1 MEGECQF
8 RASYA
13 TDRSVE
19 GSDNDVRDFSPE
31 TGIDFPPS
39 LRKLRPA
46 KGMQHVTAFSPP
58 QTVPAAPAVARKPNL
73 WILDGWRDLI
83 LYVCTP
89 LVILPIFVLGQ
100 TRLGAVDIFLFVV
113 SFGAIGHLF
122 AGVIRAYGDRALFQ
136 RFKYRFIFAPIFLV
150 VVCTAFFLWDLK
162 GIVLVAFIWGV
173 WHGMMQTY
181 GFCRIY
187 DAKVGSFAALTRRL
201 DFALCG
207 IWFATAVLLSPQ
219 RMTDTL
225 DSYYS
230 AGGPFI
236 PPGLLRAAQQGL
248 LGLAVAVAGLFLANF
263 VWMWIRGKRPNPIKL
278 VLLITSI
285 SFWWYCN
292 NIVAS
297 VLVGV
302 ALFEVFHDVQYLS
315 LVWIYNRKRVESDRS
330 IGGFMG
336 FVFRRSGALVGLYIG
351 LIFAYGALGYYKSS
365 IGIDVV
371 KRILTGVVTASA
383 LLHFYYDGF
392 IWKVREKST
401 RQSLGLAGGTTDVSR
416 GGFLPGWALHGA
428 KWVAVFVIPLG
439 MLWFAEMRS
448 DRGKLERLGAIV
460 ADLPTSARA
469 RVNYATELQEAGRAD
484 EAAKEFAEAI
494 RLNPGS
500 AKAHLNLGS
509 LLTTKGEL
517 DQAESHFEQALRI
530 EPKNAEY
537 HSGYAYLLD
546 QLGRKDQA
554 ASESE
559 TAIRLAPKS
568 AQAHYGYGAF
578 LEKNGQPEEAI
589 AKYRQT
595 LQLDPAH
602 VDAHI
607 DLGSLLLEEGEL
619 TEAQEHFAKA
629 SELNPKLAQPH
640 NYLGKVLMREGNIS
654 QAIAQFEEALRLHPD
669 FPEAEQNLRIAKG
682 TSAQSP

>member
-1 MEGECQF
+1 MQF
-8 RASYA
+8 
-13 TDRSVE
+13 V
-19 GSDNDVRDFSPE
+19 P
-31 TGIDFPPS
+31 GIS
-39 LRKLRPA
+39 SA
-46 KGMQHVTAFSPP
+46 
-58 QTVPAAPAVARKPNL
+58 QTVPAAPAPATVGRKRNF
-73 WILDGWRDLI
+73 WILDSWRDLI

-89 LVILPIFVLGQ
+89 LLLVPIFVAAQGLWS
-100 TRLGAVDIFLFVV
+100 AEDIYLFVAA
-113 SFGAIGHLF
+113 FGAMGHHLP
-122 AGVIRAYGDRALFQ
+122 GMIRAYGDRALFQ
-136 RFKYRFIFAPIFLV
+136 RFRWRFICAPIFLV
-150 VVCTAFFLWDLK
+150 VVCAAFSVWDLK

-187 DAKVGSFAALTRRL
+187 DAKVGSFAEATRRL

-225 DSYYS
+225 ETYYS

-236 PPGLLRAAQQGL
+236 PPALLRAGQQGL
-248 LGLAVAVAGLFLANF
+248 LALALLVSAVFLANF
-263 VWMWIRGKRPNPIKL
+263 IWMWSSGKRPSPVKL
-278 VLLITSI
+278 VLLVTSI

-330 IGGFMG
+330 IGGFMR

-365 IGIDVV
+365 IGIDAV

-401 RQSLGLAGGTTDVSR
+401 RQSLGIAGGTADVSL
-416 GGFLPGWALHGA
+416 GGFLPGWALHAA

-439 MLWFAEMRS
+439 MLWFAEVHS
-448 DRGKLERLGAIV
+448 ARGKLDRLASIV

-469 RVNYATELQEAGRAD
+469 HVNYATELQDAGRTD
-484 EAAKEFAEAI
+484 EAAKEFSEAI
-494 RLNPGS
+494 RWSPDS
-500 AKAHLNLGS
+500 AKAHVNLGS
-509 LLTTKGEL
+509 LLTANGRFDEAQK
-517 DQAESHFEQALRI
+517 HFERALRI
-530 EPKNAEY
+530 EPNNAEY

-546 QLGRKDQA
+546 QLGRTDEA
-554 ASESE
+554 AAESE
-559 TAIRLAPKS
+559 TAVHLAPS
-568 AQAHYGYGAF
+568 SPQAHYGYGAF
-578 LEKNGQPEEAI
+578 LEKHGKPEEAI
-589 AKYRQT
+589 AQYRQT
-595 LQLDPAH
+595 LQLDPNH
-602 VDAHI
+602 LDAHI
-607 DLGSLLLEEGEL
+607 DLGNLLFENSEIA
-619 TEAQEHFAKA
+619 EAREHFQKA
-629 SELNPKLAQPH
+629 SALNPKLAQPH
-640 NYLGKVLMREGNIS
+640 NYLGKVFMRQGDVS
-654 QAIAQFEEALRLHPD
+654 QAIPQFEEALRLHPD
-669 FPEAEQNLRIAKG
+669 FPEAEENLRVAKE
-682 TSAQSP
+682 TSARSP

>member
-1 MEGECQF
+1 MQF
-8 RASYA
+8 
-13 TDRSVE
+13 V
-19 GSDNDVRDFSPE
+19 P
-31 TGIDFPPS
+31 GIS
-39 LRKLRPA
+39 SA
-46 KGMQHVTAFSPP
+46 
-58 QTVPAAPAVARKPNL
+58 QTLPAAPAATAAARKSSF
-73 WILDGWRDLI
+73 WILDSWRDLV

-89 LVILPIFVLGQ
+89 LLLVPIFIAAQGMWS
-100 TRLGAVDIFLFVV
+100 AEDIYLFVAA
-113 SFGAIGHLF
+113 FGAMGHHLP
-122 AGVIRAYGDRALFQ
+122 GMIRAYGDRALFK
-136 RFKYRFIFAPIFLV
+136 RFKWRFIFAPIFLI
-150 VVCTAFFLWDLK
+150 VVCAAFSLWDLK

-187 DAKVGSFAALTRRL
+187 DAKVGSFAQLTRRL

-225 DSYYS
+225 ETYYS

-236 PPGLLRAAQQGL
+236 QPALLRTAQQGL
-248 LGLAVAVAGLFLANF
+248 FALALTVAAVFLANF
-263 VWMWIRGKRPNPIKL
+263 IWMWSSGKRPSPVKL

-297 VLVGV
+297 VLVGI

-330 IGGFMG
+330 IGGFMR
-336 FVFRRSGALVGLYIG
+336 FVFRRSGALIGLYVG

-401 RQSLGLAGGTTDVSR
+401 AQSLGISGGTADISL
-416 GGFLPGWALHGA
+416 GGFLPGWTVHGL
-428 KWVAVFVIPLG
+428 KWVAIFVIPVG
-439 MLWFAEMRS
+439 MLWFSEVYS
-448 DRGKLERLGAIV
+448 SQSKLDRLAWIA
-460 ADLPTSARA
+460 ADLPNSARA
-469 RVNYATELQEAGRAD
+469 HVNYASELQDAGRTD
-484 EAAKEFAEAI
+484 EAAKEFSEAI

-500 AKAHLNLGS
+500 AKAHVSLGS
-509 LLTTKGEL
+509 LLMANGALGDAQT
-517 DQAESHFEQALRI
+517 HFEQALRV
-530 EPKNAEY
+530 EPNNAEY

-546 QLGRKDQA
+546 QLDRKEQA
-554 ASESE
+554 IAECE
-559 TAIRLAPKS
+559 KAIRLAPNS
-568 AQAHYGYGAF
+568 PQAHYGYGAF
-578 LEKNGQPEEAI
+578 LEKHGNSEQAI
-589 AKYRQT
+589 AEYRRT
-595 LQLDPAH
+595 LQLDPNH

-607 DLGSLLLEEGEL
+607 DLGSLLFETGE
-619 TEAQEHFAKA
+619 TAEARQHFEKA
-629 SELNPKLAQPH
+629 SALNPKLAQPH
-640 NYLGKVLMREGNIS
+640 NYLGKVFLKEGNS
-654 QAIAQFEEALRLHPD
+654 PQAVMQFQEALRLHPD
-669 FPEAEQNLRIAKG
+669 YPEAEENLRVAKES
-682 TSAQSP
+682 TAQSP

>member
-1 MEGECQF
+1 
-8 RASYA
+8 
-13 TDRSVE
+13 
-19 GSDNDVRDFSPE
+19 
-31 TGIDFPPS
+31 
-39 LRKLRPA
+39 
-46 KGMQHVTAFSPP
+46 MQHVSAFSSP
-58 QTVPAAPAVARKPNL
+58 QTVPAAPTSAAAGRKSNF
-73 WILDGWRDLI
+73 WILDSWRDLV

-89 LVILPIFVLGQ
+89 LLLVPIFIAAQGLW
-100 TRLGAVDIFLFVV
+100 AAEDIYLFVAA
-113 SFGAIGHLF
+113 FGAMGHHLP
-122 AGVIRAYGDRALFQ
+122 GMIRAYGDRVLFQ
-136 RFKYRFIFAPIFLV
+136 RFRWRFICAPIFLV
-150 VVCTAFFLWDLK
+150 LVCAAFSLWDLK
-162 GIVLVAFIWGV
+162 GIVLVVFVWGV

-187 DAKVGSFAALTRRL
+187 DAKVGSFAELTRRL
-201 DFALCG
+201 DFAVCG

-225 DSYYS
+225 ETYYS

-236 PPGLLRAAQQGL
+236 PPAVLRAGQHGLLALAL
-248 LGLAVAVAGLFLANF
+248 LISAVFLANF
-263 VWMWIRGKRPNPIKL
+263 IWMWSSGKRPSPVKL
-278 VLLITSI
+278 VLLLTSI

-330 IGGFMG
+330 IGGFMR
-336 FVFRRSGALVGLYIG
+336 FVFRRSGALVGVYVG
-351 LIFAYGALGYYKSS
+351 LVLAYGGLSLSKSYV
-365 IGIDVV
+365 GIDAV

-401 RQSLGLAGGTTDVSR
+401 RQSLGIAGGATDLSKNA
-416 GGFLPGWALHGA
+416 FLPGWALHGA
-428 KWVAVFVIPLG
+428 KWVAIFVIPLG
-439 MLWFAEMRS
+439 ILWFAEIRS
-448 DRGKLERLGAIV
+448 DRGKLERLGSIV

-500 AKAHLNLGS
+500 AKAHVNLGS
-509 LLTTKGEL
+509 LLTAKGEL
-517 DQAESHFEQALRI
+517 DAAQSHFEQGLRI
-530 EPKNAEY
+530 EPSNAEY

-554 ASESE
+554 AAECE

-568 AQAHYGYGAF
+568 PQAHYGYGAF
-578 LEKNGQPEEAI
+578 LEKHGQPEEAI
-589 AKYRQT
+589 AKYRQA
-595 LQLDPAH
+595 LQCDPNH

-607 DLGSLLLEEGEL
+607 DLGNLLFETGEL
-619 TEAQEHFAKA
+619 AEAQGHFERA
-629 SELNPKLAQPH
+629 SE
-640 NYLGKVLMREGNIS
+640 
-654 QAIAQFEEALRLHPD
+654 
-669 FPEAEQNLRIAKG
+669 
-682 TSAQSP
+682 

>member
-1 MEGECQF
+1 
-8 RASYA
+8 
-13 TDRSVE
+13 
-19 GSDNDVRDFSPE
+19 
-31 TGIDFPPS
+31 
-39 LRKLRPA
+39 
-46 KGMQHVTAFSPP
+46 MQHVTAFSPP

-89 LVILPIFVLGQ
+89 LVILPIFVLAQ
-100 TRLGAVDIFLFVV
+100 TRWSAEDIYLFVAA
-113 SFGAIGHLF
+113 FGAMGHHLP
-122 AGVIRAYGDRALFQ
+122 GMIRAYGDRALFQ
-136 RFKYRFIFAPIFLV
+136 RFKYRFIFAPIFLI
-150 VVCTAFFLWDLK
+150 VVCAAFFLWDLK

-207 IWFATAVLLSPQ
+207 IWFATAVLLSSQ

-225 DSYYS
+225 ESYYS

-236 PPGLLRAAQQGL
+236 PPGLLQAAQQGL
-248 LGLAVAVAGLFLANF
+248 FGLALAVSGIFLANF
-263 VWMWIRGKRPNPIKL
+263 IWMWSRGKRPSPVKL

-297 VLVGV
+297 VLVGI

-315 LVWIYNRKRVESDRS
+315 LVWIYNRKRVETDSS
-330 IGGFMG
+330 IGGFMR
-336 FVFRRSGALVGLYIG
+336 FVFRRSGSLVGVYVG
-351 LIFAYGALGYYKSS
+351 LIFAYGALGYFKAGV
-365 IGIDVV
+365 GIDVV

-401 RQSLGLAGGTTDVSR
+401 RQSLGITGGTTDVSL

-428 KWVAVFVIPLG
+428 KWVAIFVIPVAI
-439 MLWFAEMRS
+439 LWFAEIRS
-448 DRGKLERLGAIV
+448 DRGKLERLGSIV

-469 RVNYATELQEAGRAD
+469 HVNYATELQEAGRDD

-500 AKAHLNLGS
+500 AKSHVNLGS
-509 LLTTKGEL
+509 LLATKGEL
-517 DQAESHFEQALRI
+517 DEAESHLEQALRI

-537 HSGYAYLLD
+537 HSGYAFLLD

-554 ASESE
+554 ASECE

-578 LEKNGQPEEAI
+578 LEKHGQPDEAI

-607 DLGSLLLEEGEL
+607 DLGSLLLEQGEL

-640 NYLGKVLMREGNIS
+640 NYLGRVLMREGNIS